1 MPPADS
7 ITAEERRKVL
17 HLDQQ
22 LCFALH
28 SAARAYDA
36 VYRRVLADT
45 GLTYP
50 QYLVMLVL
58 WEHGEMSV
66 KRLSERLR
74 LDPGTVSPL
83 LKRMERAGLVRRAR
97 SANDERSVT
106 ILLTAEGK
114 ALRRRVVGV
123 PLETLEAT
131 GLDREGLID
140 LRARLKQLTAALE
153 DSLREA

>member
-1 MPPADS
+1 
-7 ITAEERRKVL
+7 VGGV
-17 HLDQQ
+17 
-22 LCFALH
+22 
-28 SAARAYDA
+28 ARVGEQVGVA
-36 VYRRVLADT
+36 V
-45 GLTYP
+45 G
-50 QYLVMLVL
+50 Q
-58 WEHGEMSV
+58 MSV
-66 KRLSERLR
+66 KGLSERLR

-123 PLETLEAT
+123 PLETLDAT
-131 GLDREGLID
+131 GLDREGLVD

>member
-1 MPPADS
+1 VGGVARVCEQVGV
-7 ITAEERRKVL
+7 AVGRRDVE
-17 HLDQQ
+17 
-22 LCFALH
+22 
-28 SAARAYDA
+28 
-36 VYRRVLADT
+36 VV
-45 GLTYP
+45 YP
-50 QYLVMLVL
+50 QYLAMLVV

-123 PLETLEAT
+123 PLETLDAT
-131 GLDREGLID
+131 GLDREGLVD